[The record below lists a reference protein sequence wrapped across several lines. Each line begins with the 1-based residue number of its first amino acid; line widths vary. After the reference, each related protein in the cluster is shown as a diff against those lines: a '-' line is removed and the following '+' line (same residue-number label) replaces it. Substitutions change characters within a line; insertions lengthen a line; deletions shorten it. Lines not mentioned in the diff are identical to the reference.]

1 MRRQT
6 WIEEALGAPSIS
18 RVTGQATKLKSQ
30 IALLAELPDRGVQG
44 ELASQ
49 RDLQGADHVRERLH
63 YATVRP
69 GLGVEL
75 DETVA
80 ARQTGLGLTGHE
92 EPR

>member
-1 MRRQT
+1 VNSPHSEIFKEPIT
-6 WIEEALGAPSIS
+6 FENGYITPPCG
-18 RVTGQATKLKSQ
+18 
-30 IALLAELPDRGVQG
+30 
-44 ELASQ
+44 
-49 RDLQGADHVRERLH
+49 
-63 YATVRP
+63 P